1 MVIRW
6 RSTVTRLGKVGEGAS
21 CESIGTI
28 WSSQVSDA
36 CAAGDT
42 IVDPLHQARNK
53 LLNFWKKDTIQ
64 EEVNFHVL
72 HSCLEQDQ
80 LQRRQQKWV
89 DSTPTCDFGTKNV
102 KEESHDMVGASFHI
116 STTQSLLGSLDPYWE
131 SQLLV
136 EYSKDLFTCKCLVS
150 I

>member
-53 LLNFWKKDTIQ
+53 LLNFWKKDDR
-64 EEVNFHVL
+64 
-72 HSCLEQDQ
+72 HS
-80 LQRRQQKWV
+80 QQKK
-89 DSTPTCDFGTKNV
+89 P
-102 KEESHDMVGASFHI
+102 H
-116 STTQSLLGSLDPYWE
+116 SLHADII
-131 SQLLV
+131 
-136 EYSKDLFTCKCLVS
+136 FF
-150 I
+150 